1 MILYITMKEYSEGNL
16 LDGLIF
22 QNEEDAQEHPK
33 SLIYFLLRNYKIP
46 QDVIEAIEHLDSIEA
61 HLDEFIAVADAFLKE
76 HNDCILDL
84 PLPNPITLISMEK

>member
-1 MILYITMKEYSEGNL
+1 MILYITMKEYTDGNL

-46 QDVIEAIEHLDSIEA
+46 QDVVESIEHLDSIEA
-61 HLDEFIAVADAFLKE
+61 HLDEFIEVADAFLKE
-76 HNDCILDL
+76 HNDCILEL

>member
-1 MILYITMKEYSEGNL
+1 MILYITMKEYTDGNL

-46 QDVIEAIEHLDSIEA
+46 QNVVEAIEHLDSIKA
-61 HLDEFIAVADAFLKE
+61 DLDEFIEVADAFLKD